1 MHDGRYEEYATSDH
15 ASDERLVCARF
26 KDRRHCH
33 WAAHVPSGVAR
44 IDRTRRKPYGA
55 PGRAV
60 GVGYPIDN
68 SLLIRKYE
76 YTIRIRTARHSVG
89 AADVHRHYVRHT

>member
-1 MHDGRYEEYATSDH
+1 MHDGRYEEYAT
-15 ASDERLVCARF
+15 SDERLVCARF

-68 SLLIRKYE
+68 SLLIRKYDP
-76 YTIRIRTARHSVG
+76 YTRTARHSVG

>member
-1 MHDGRYEEYATSDH
+1 MMEDTKNTRRPTSVE
-15 ASDERLVCARF
+15 SDSFARF

-68 SLLIRKYE
+68 SLLIRKYDP
-76 YTIRIRTARHSVG
+76 YTHGTAQRGSS
-89 AADVHRHYVRHT
+89 